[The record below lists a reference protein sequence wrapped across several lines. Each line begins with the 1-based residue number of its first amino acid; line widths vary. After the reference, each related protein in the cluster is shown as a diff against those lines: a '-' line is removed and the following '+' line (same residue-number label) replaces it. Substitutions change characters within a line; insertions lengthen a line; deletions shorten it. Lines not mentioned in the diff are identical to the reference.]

1 MFTSIF
7 NSIAI
12 LLSLSTATGILVHDT
27 KIDKATIV
35 LATPLTIATSDTSGR
50 TIDIQ
55 TDLHTHVERTS
66 VADSLSAFQADNP
79 RLQPRI
85 FEDKKH
91 LLSRHVSRGHH
102 AFDSYNLPIV

>member
-27 KIDKATIV
+27 KIDKATTV
-35 LATPLTIATSDTSGR
+35 LASPLTMTSYDTSSKAL
-50 TIDIQ
+50 DMH
-55 TDLHTHVERTS
+55 TDLHTHVERGS
-66 VADSLSAFQADNP
+66 VAEALNDVRSENP
-79 RLQPRI
+79 RIQPRI

-102 AFDSYNLPIV
+102 AFDSYSLPLV